1 MKAKMKGYQYG
12 GGFTMGAGDGDMSP
26 AKAGMIAMAK
36 GGGLMG
42 FMSGGSVLDPM
53 MKKMQPGGEA
63 KDFKVPTVPFKP
75 SAPSAPTAPS
85 KRRRND
91 TVVSQRRMR

>member
-42 FMSGGSVLDPM
+42 FMNGGSVLDSIS
-53 MKKMQPGGEA
+53 KK
-63 KDFKVPTVPFKP
+63 K
-75 SAPSAPTAPS
+75 
-85 KRRRND
+85 
-91 TVVSQRRMR
+91 

>member
-26 AKAGMIAMAK
+26 AKAGMSAKAGMRAMAK

-42 FMSGGSVLDPM
+42 FMSGGSVLDPRM
-53 MKKMQPGGEA
+53 GQMQMGGQKSKK
-63 KDFKVPTVPFKP
+63 TY
-75 SAPSAPTAPS
+75 
-85 KRRRND
+85 
-91 TVVSQRRMR
+91 